1 MFPLASSV
9 IPAMNPGLTASRN
22 RKYSGRWIV
31 EKQMGADQHL
41 RLADKLKQRKI
52 VNSIQS
58 LSQSPIDTKFCCLIS
73 KALHITAITTTICGD
88 F

>member
-41 RLADKLKQRKI
+41 RLADNLKQRRI
-52 VNSIQS
+52 VKIQS
-58 LSQSPIDTKFCCLIS
+58 LSQSPMDTMFSCLIVR
-73 KALHITAITTTICGD
+73 LYCLQ
-88 F
+88 